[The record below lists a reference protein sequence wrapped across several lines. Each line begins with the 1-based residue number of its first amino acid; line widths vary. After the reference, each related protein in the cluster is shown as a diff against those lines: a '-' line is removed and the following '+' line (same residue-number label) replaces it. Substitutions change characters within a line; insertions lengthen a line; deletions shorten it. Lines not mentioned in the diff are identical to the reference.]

1 MNHQEST
8 IETIE
13 TLAGLYGDRIGLA
26 LATGWIQRKLPA
38 ATGVRRVLARHRAKS
53 TLALWDCS

>member
-26 LATGWIQRKLPA
+26 LATGWIQRRACAQDRMRA
-38 ATGVRRVLARHRAKS
+38 ASSGPQS
-53 TLALWDCS
+53 S